1 MFGNR
6 RSAVGVGLDLLEIG
20 YRNRDFSFEFL
31 ILEVLSDVLVQ
42 PRTNLSVASI
52 KINIG
57 EEEGHA

>member
-1 MFGNR
+1 M
-6 RSAVGVGLDLLEIG
+6 GLDLLEIG

-42 PRTNLSVASI
+42 PRTNLSVATI

-57 EEEGHA
+57 EEEGHAECFLFELR